1 MFVECLSNRVIP
13 AQRALESTTAIQ
25 KLQRVFGAEYIEIL
39 TLRALALCQQK
50 TILENRVLS
59 DRLWAAAPMNELE
72 LSDVLASFSGGLSE

>member
-1 MFVECLSNRVIP
+1 M
-13 AQRALESTTAIQ
+13 
-25 KLQRVFGAEYIEIL
+25 L

-59 DRLWAAAPMNELE
+59 DGLWAAAPMNELE